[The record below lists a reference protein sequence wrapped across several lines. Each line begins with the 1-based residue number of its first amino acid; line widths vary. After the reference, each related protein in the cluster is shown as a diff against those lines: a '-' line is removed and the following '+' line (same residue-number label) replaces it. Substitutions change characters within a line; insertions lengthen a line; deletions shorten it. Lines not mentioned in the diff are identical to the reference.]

1 MIPFLYFLFFF
12 VLLAVVAYAL
22 TVRAM
27 GGPKAGAGPARVAAS
42 LRTRNRG
49 ILLFFLVLIVILPF
63 LEAAIPAVG
72 DAVEALQYAVGDVI
86 EVEPV
91 LVYRPSTGTST
102 WVNISWLSGSI
113 SWGFYLA
120 ILLGVLAGLVAGTVA
135 AVRRYPILR
144 GLGVRDVI

>member
-63 LEAAIPAVG
+63 LEAAIPA
-72 DAVEALQYAVGDVI
+72 AQRCTSASATLA
-86 EVEPV
+86 PV
-91 LVYRPSTGTST
+91 PPPAIR
-102 WVNISWLSGSI
+102 NRLSDMESGR
-113 SWGFYLA
+113 G
-120 ILLGVLAGLVAGTVA
+120 GRRRRA
-135 AVRRYPILR
+135 ARES
-144 GLGVRDVI
+144 G